1 MPNQAYRLRIRNAAD
16 SADALVVTSIAGGTN
31 PYIAAPPSGDGQEV
45 DLLTGAVRTGAYNVE
60 VVDVATG
67 TDGTGT
73 IRVLTNQL
81 NDSSATTARPHLLS
95 RRAFVE
101 MSTDGGST
109 WTAWCAGFISNIRQV
124 DAIRYAITVSNTRRV
139 EQTERVFTWQSKA
152 ERDAFPKRG
161 CIFGGP
167 IIGGLGGGTT
177 RNIDSGGWTYLYK
190 ATTGTSTPVSGDTL
204 ALSYSSGAFYPL
216 FEQKRVP
223 GPNQNAQWW
232 RSVKPYLKRVSGDA
246 SAAGAAFTYLQGS
259 EVFAMPDLTAIV
271 TDPATGNQWLGEVRA
286 MDLGPS
292 QATAAEFKL
301 GLNDQHLYVKLYAP
315 DTTWPTLPS
324 ANTAL
329 RVRVVTRQ
337 ASEASPVY
345 IQAHPADVAKK
356 LYEIIN
362 LTVNTAAYNAVV
374 DALGANLRV
383 TYRVTAAQTMTEF
396 LEQSVF
402 GPFGFAAR
410 VNSTGEVE
418 FFPTRVLNYVAPTYT
433 IATNDL
439 VGDEPPAIYDL
450 DEATVVTGY
459 TLTQNVLTA
468 MTNFDSDDTAP
479 APDGIVSTEQTLE
492 YANGDT
498 STYSTRVVSYTVPGM
513 VTDADSFVPS
523 FTEWS
528 RGVVFE
534 GFNRFGRGAV
544 NSEVAVLRTSAAAAA
559 QVGDFIY
566 IDASYYP
573 NRNYRIGESS
583 VGARVAQIV
592 RREER
597 PESVAFKLVDAGG
610 FVQPATAA
618 TVSLAVSTSDPRRV
632 AQFTITNAATLN
644 SGSIGVAVEWA
655 TGASAPAAGK
665 NGNLFTRYAP
675 GAVPTGAVQL
685 PAVKLGATTVHVRV
699 RSEVPGIF
707 PSAWSGWSTVTLNAW
722 TAPTGVTVG
731 TLTNETAAV
740 SWSLNTNTTDS
751 VDVYVAPG
759 SVAPSDW
766 TPYRVNTLPPGT
778 TSTLLTG
785 LSASTA
791 YITGVAFRDRV
802 ANVAMTPV
810 TATFTTAG
818 VTTGTAD
825 VPAGLV
831 IVDGVNDVNV
841 PQGVVLGLYASVGAS
856 SIVVERAPNLTS
868 GATDYPGTYA
878 EIAVLPATAETYVDY
893 LPKDGTKY
901 WYRIKHR
908 TPGNAD
914 SNPIPQRLF
923 ISVGSTVYAGL
934 QAVATGVPSSITR
947 PSAAAAIITPT
958 SLYDDAGPFLKQ
970 LLVRLQYTDVQSRII
985 YYEYRSRE
993 RIKKTWGAWT
1003 AWSGPLYRRTDLT
1016 YMQADVTLN
1025 NTSYIY
1031 EVEWRV
1037 YGADGEGG
1045 LSYILNGVT
1054 EWPQNYGQ
1062 NKPIIK
1068 VQKQGYNA
1076 GSSKYEVWWRFY
1088 FDRGNST
1095 LDEDGDDNTQQ
1106 TFTTQVIAASVKDQ
1120 NGTTATNV
1128 VTSGTKTAD
1137 GWKATWDSTAGQSWV
1152 FEVSVDTAMPTQY
1165 YLQYQDTDVLDEQLV
1180 APTSGQ
1186 TFSAPA
1192 ASATATTGTLT
1203 LGSYLTGGSYNGSAN
1218 VTTTV
1223 DATTT
1228 NTASKVVARDA
1239 SGDFS
1244 AGTITATL
1252 SGNASTATALQTAR
1266 TINGV
1271 SFDGTANITVTAA
1284 AGTLTGSTL
1293 ASGVT
1298 ASSLTS
1304 VGTLANLTVTNP
1316 ITGSVTGS
1324 SGSTTGNAATAT
1336 ALQTARTI
1344 NGVSFDGTANITV
1357 TADAGTLTGS
1367 TLASGVTAS
1376 SLTSVGTLTGL
1387 TVSGASPLFNTGN
1400 AQGTLTLGTTA
1411 AVTQEQRFRL
1421 TNSVATGGVELVLN
1435 SAATSWG
1442 LYDRTASKWAIQI
1455 TRGATD
1461 AVSIPGSLAVTD
1473 ALSTSSTFSASSYAA
1488 VGGAVSANAQLYV
1501 RGTMVGTGTNQYSA
1515 LVQATFPV
1523 AATSGMHGVYVATT
1537 GAAGTYTTTNV
1548 LGVNVQPHTL
1558 GAGQTVTNAYGVFIG
1573 ASSHAATTKY
1583 GIQIGDVTGGTT
1595 NYALYTGTGQVR
1607 FGDNIRIVNGSL
1619 SISTVPSS
1627 SAVAIQVNTD
1637 HALLTS
1643 STSYGML
1650 MQPTAQGTVTNF
1662 RVIEA
1667 RVAISATTALAA
1679 AFGAY
1684 IRTPTIAA
1692 GGTITTNYG
1701 LHIEGQTGATTNYA
1715 IYTNAGLVRFGD
1727 AVSVVGNVN
1736 LSSGSAFQINST
1748 NVLTATALG
1757 TGVTASSLT
1766 SVGTLSSL
1774 TVSGDLTVDT
1784 NTLKVDSANNRVG
1797 IGTASPGAC
1806 LDVAG
1811 GDVLI
1816 NGAGWSG
1823 SRLVVNESSGSTAE
1837 INGTSNTAN
1846 QSPLYV
1852 WNNVESGSTYFISF
1866 YSDGQ
1871 NNPRELRG
1879 FINYRRDNATLNL
1892 TTASDYRI
1900 KTIYGPYTK
1909 SGEVFDKIR
1918 MHEGTI
1924 NGEQGRYP
1932 MVLAHELAEA
1942 YPSAVEGEK
1951 DAVNE
1956 DGTPKLQMV
1965 SYNAM
1970 IPLMLAEIKSLR
1982 ERVAQLENR

>member
-101 MSTDGGST
+101 MSTDGGSS

-177 RNIDSGGWTYLYK
+177 RTIDSGGWTYLYK

-216 FEQKRVP
+216 FEQKKVP

-286 MDLGPS
+286 INLGPS
-292 QATAAEFKL
+292 QAVAAESRL
-301 GLNDQHLYVKLYAP
+301 GLNDQNLYVKLYAP

-337 ASEASPVY
+337 VSEASPVY

-383 TYRVTAAQTMTEF
+383 TYRVTAAQTMAEF

-513 VTDADSFVPS
+513 VTDAESFVPS

-655 TGASAPAAGK
+655 TGASAPTAGK

-825 VPAGLV
+825 RPAGLQV
-831 IVDGVNDVNV
+831 IAGVDDANL
-841 PQGVVLGLYASVGAS
+841 PQGVVLAIWPSSGSVTT
-856 SIVVERAPNLTS
+856 ILERALNVA
-868 GATDYPGTYA
+868 GVPGTYA
-878 EIAVLPATAETYVDY
+878 EIAVLPGTVTSYVDY
-893 LPKDGTKY
+893 LPKDGTTY

-908 TPGNAD
+908 TSGKTDSEYVPGWTN
-914 SNPIPQRLF
+914 
-923 ISVGSTVYAGL
+923 ISTTYYGVN
-934 QAVATGVPSSITR
+934 AVATGVPPVLATVLPQEPIIVPSSAYINVGSPQFNIDIT
-947 PSAAAAIITPT
+947 
-958 SLYDDAGPFLKQ
+958 
-970 LLVRLQYTDVQSRII
+970 YTDSQHRVAFF
-985 YYEYRSRE
+985 EFRSRS
-993 RIKKTWGAWT
+993 RTTKTWGAWS
-1003 AWSGPLYRRTDLT
+1003 AWTPYFKDIASRTSGTFSSIAGLATT
-1016 YMQADVTLN
+1016 T
-1025 NTSYIY
+1025 TIY
-1031 EVEWRV
+1031 QVEWRI
-1037 YGADGEGG
+1037 YGSDAYGN
-1045 LSYILNGVT
+1045 LSYIRSGNT

-1076 GSSKYEVWWRFY
+1076 GTGKYEVWWRFY

-1095 LDEDGDDNTQQ
+1095 LDEDGDQNTQQ

-1120 NGTTATNV
+1120 SGTTATSV
-1128 VTSGTKTAD
+1128 ATSGTKTAD

-1239 SGDFS
+1239 SGNFS

-1252 SGNASTATALQTAR
+1252 
-1266 TINGV
+1266 NG
-1271 SFDGTANITVTAA
+1271 AA
-1284 AGTLTGSTL
+1284 PAGSLTGTTL
-1293 ASGVT
+1293 ASNV
-1298 ASSLTS
+1298 
-1304 VGTLANLTVTNP
+1304 VN
-1316 ITGSVTGS
+1316 
-1324 SGSTTGNAATAT
+1324 
-1336 ALQTARTI
+1336 
-1344 NGVSFDGTANITV
+1344 
-1357 TADAGTLTGS
+1357 
-1367 TLASGVTAS
+1367 S

-1387 TVSGASPLFNTGN
+1387 TVSGASTLFNTGD
-1400 AQGTLTLGTTA
+1400 AVGTLTLGTTA

-1421 TNSVATGGVELVLN
+1421 TNSVATGGVEIVLN
-1435 SAATSWG
+1435 GAATSWG
-1442 LYDRTASKWAIQI
+1442 LYDRTASKWAIQVA
-1455 TRGATD
+1455 RGATD
-1461 AVSIPGSLAVTD
+1461 AVSIPGSLAVTN

-1501 RGTMVGTGTNQYSA
+1501 RGTMVGTGVNQYSA

-1523 AATSGMHGVYVATT
+1523 AATSGMHGVFVATI

-1548 LGVNVQPHTL
+1548 IGVNVQPHTL
-1558 GAGQTVTNAYGVFIG
+1558 GAGQTVTNAYSVFIG

-1607 FGDNIRIVNGSL
+1607 FGG
-1619 SISTVPSS
+1619 
-1627 SAVAIQVNTD
+1627 
-1637 HALLTS
+1637 
-1643 STSYGML
+1643 
-1650 MQPTAQGTVTNF
+1650 
-1662 RVIEA
+1662 
-1667 RVAISATTALAA
+1667 
-1679 AFGAY
+1679 
-1684 IRTPTIAA
+1684 
-1692 GGTITTNYG
+1692 
-1701 LHIEGQTGATTNYA
+1701 
-1715 IYTNAGLVRFGD
+1715 
-1727 AVSVVGNVN
+1727 AVS
-1736 LSSGSAFQINST
+1736 A
-1748 NVLTATALG
+1748 
-1757 TGVTASSLT
+1757 
-1766 SVGTLSSL
+1766 LSSL

-1784 NTLKVDSANNRVG
+1784 NTLKVDSTNNRVGVGTASPAYTLDSAGYINGTYLLRATRSADQRIDIDCGGPSYPTANGIVSFSNPANSKTLVIRATTDAANTTRTTGSLGIDFQTYASSRLFISEFGNVGVATSSPEGQVDIPWSGTPGKPTILLGATDGGSTRTNATRKNFRIGAYHYTNASLPFAILMGDADASSNEVRIGGGTGLLNAATSIVMLTGATTTTPLGSERMRIVSNGNVG
-1797 IGTASPGAC
+1797 IGTASPATRLDINGTTTFRDTLFLSSEGILSWSSDLGNGQGGAI
-1806 LDVAG
+1806 LGSVASKG
-1811 GDVLI
+1811 VLI
-1816 NGAGWSG
+1816 RGGASGTGIFVNSSNNVGIGTTSPSERLHVSGNILATQNVTAYSDARVKANIEVIGNALAKVRAIRGVTFTRTDTHDSAQRYAGVIAQEIEAVLPEVVGENGAGMKHVAYGNIVS
-1823 SRLVVNESSGSTAE
+1823 LLIEAVKELAD
-1837 INGTSNTAN
+1837 I
-1846 QSPLYV
+1846 
-1852 WNNVESGSTYFISF
+1852 VESR
-1866 YSDGQ
+1866 Q
-1871 NNPRELRG
+1871 
-1879 FINYRRDNATLNL
+1879 
-1892 TTASDYRI
+1892 
-1900 KTIYGPYTK
+1900 
-1909 SGEVFDKIR
+1909 
-1918 MHEGTI
+1918 
-1924 NGEQGRYP
+1924 
-1932 MVLAHELAEA
+1932 
-1942 YPSAVEGEK
+1942 
-1951 DAVNE
+1951 
-1956 DGTPKLQMV
+1956 
-1965 SYNAM
+1965 
-1970 IPLMLAEIKSLR
+1970 
-1982 ERVAQLENR
+1982 

>member
-101 MSTDGGST
+101 MSTDGGSS

-177 RNIDSGGWTYLYK
+177 RTIDSGGWTYLYK

-216 FEQKRVP
+216 FEQKKVP

-246 SAAGAAFTYLQGS
+246 SATGAAFTYLQGS

-286 MDLGPS
+286 INLGPS
-292 QATAAEFKL
+292 QAVAAESRL
-301 GLNDQHLYVKLYAP
+301 GLNDQNLYVKLYAP

-337 ASEASPVY
+337 VSEASPVY

-383 TYRVTAAQTMTEF
+383 TYRVTAAQTMAEF

-513 VTDADSFVPS
+513 VTDAESFVPS

-544 NSEVAVLRTSAAAAA
+544 NSEVAVLRTSSAAAA
-559 QVGDFIY
+559 QVGDFVY
-566 IDASYYP
+566 LSASYYP

-618 TVSLAVSTSDPRRV
+618 TVSLAVSTADPRRV
-632 AQFTITNAATLN
+632 AQFTITNAGGVGGLN
-644 SGSIGVAVEWA
+644 ANNIGVAVEWA

-825 VPAGLV
+825 RPAGLQV
-831 IVDGVNDVNV
+831 IAGVDDANL
-841 PQGVVLGLYASVGAS
+841 PQGVVLAIWPSSGSVTT
-856 SIVVERAPNLTS
+856 ILERALNVA
-868 GATDYPGTYA
+868 GVPGTYA
-878 EIAVLPATAETYVDY
+878 EIAVLPGTVTSYVDY
-893 LPKDGTKY
+893 LPKDGTTY

-908 TPGNAD
+908 TAGKTDSEYVPGWTN
-914 SNPIPQRLF
+914 
-923 ISVGSTVYAGL
+923 ISTTYYGVN
-934 QAVATGVPSSITR
+934 AVATGVPPVLATVLPQEPIIVPSSAYINVGSPQFNIDIT
-947 PSAAAAIITPT
+947 
-958 SLYDDAGPFLKQ
+958 
-970 LLVRLQYTDVQSRII
+970 YTDSQHRVAFF
-985 YYEYRSRE
+985 EFRSRS
-993 RIKKTWGAWT
+993 RTTKTWGAWS
-1003 AWSGPLYRRTDLT
+1003 AWTPYFKDIASRTSGTFSSITGLATT
-1016 YMQADVTLN
+1016 T
-1025 NTSYIY
+1025 TIY
-1031 EVEWRV
+1031 QVEWRI
-1037 YGADGEGG
+1037 YGSDAYGN
-1045 LSYILNGVT
+1045 LSYIRSGNT

-1095 LDEDGDDNTQQ
+1095 LDEDGDQNTQQ

-1120 NGTTATNV
+1120 SGTTATNV

-1239 SGDFS
+1239 SGNFS

-1252 SGNASTATALQTAR
+1252 
-1266 TINGV
+1266 NG
-1271 SFDGTANITVTAA
+1271 AA
-1284 AGTLTGSTL
+1284 PAGSLTGTTL
-1293 ASGVT
+1293 ASNV
-1298 ASSLTS
+1298 
-1304 VGTLANLTVTNP
+1304 VN
-1316 ITGSVTGS
+1316 
-1324 SGSTTGNAATAT
+1324 
-1336 ALQTARTI
+1336 
-1344 NGVSFDGTANITV
+1344 
-1357 TADAGTLTGS
+1357 
-1367 TLASGVTAS
+1367 S

-1387 TVSGASPLFNTGN
+1387 TVSGASTLFNTGN
-1400 AQGTLTLGTTA
+1400 AVGTLTLGTTA

-1435 SAATSWG
+1435 SAATLWG
-1442 LYDRTASKWAIQI
+1442 LYDRTASKWALQI

-1461 AVSIPGSLAVTD
+1461 AVSIPGSLAVTN
-1473 ALSTSSTFSASSYAA
+1473 ALSTSSTLQASSYAA
-1488 VGGAVSANAQLYV
+1488 VGGAVSANAQIYV
-1501 RGTMVGTGTNQYSA
+1501 RGTMAGSGTNQYAA
-1515 LVQATFPV
+1515 LVQTTFPV
-1523 AATSGMHGVYVATT
+1523 AATSGMHGVFVATI

-1548 LGVNVQPHTL
+1548 IGVNVQPHTL
-1558 GAGQTVTNAYGVFIG
+1558 GAGQTVTNAYSVFIG

-1583 GIQIGDVTGGTT
+1583 GIQIDSVTGGTT

-1607 FGDNIRIVNGSL
+1607 LGDNVRIVNGSL
-1619 SISTVPSS
+1619 SISTAPNSS
-1627 SAVAIQVNTD
+1627 TTAIQVGTD

-1650 MQPTAQGTVTNF
+1650 MQPTAQGTVTNL
-1662 RVIEA
+1662 RAIEA
-1667 RVAISATTALAA
+1667 RVVISATTALAA

-1684 IRTPTIAA
+1684 IRTPTIPA
-1692 GGTITTNYG
+1692 GGTIALNYG
-1701 LHIEGQTGATTNYA
+1701 LHIEAQTGATTNYA

-1784 NTLKVDSANNRVG
+1784 STLKVDSTNNRVG
-1797 IGTASPGAC
+1797 IGTATPGYTLDSVSGDGNLFRFDRSGVQIGAFVSATNPFFGTLSNSPLLFMTNSTERMRLDASGNVGIGTTSPGAR

-1816 NGAGWSG
+1816 NGAGWNG
-1823 SRLVVNESSGSTAE
+1823 SRLCVTESSGSTAE

-1871 NNPRELRG
+1871 NNARTLRG
-1879 FINYRRDNATLNL
+1879 YINYRRDNATLNL

-1900 KTIYGPYTK
+1900 KTIHGPYTK

>member
-1 MPNQAYRLRIRNAAD
+1 MPDQAYRLRIRNAAD

-101 MSTDGGST
+101 MSTDGGSS
-109 WTAWCAGFISNIRQV
+109 WTAWCAGFISNIRQI

-177 RNIDSGGWTYLYK
+177 RTIDSGGWTYLYK

-216 FEQKRVP
+216 FEQKKVP

-286 MDLGPS
+286 IDLGPS
-292 QATAAEFKL
+292 QAVAAESRL
-301 GLNDQHLYVKLYAP
+301 GLNDQNLYVKLYAP

-337 ASEASPVY
+337 VSEASPVY

-383 TYRVTAAQTMTEF
+383 TYRVTAAQTMAEF

-410 VNSTGEVE
+410 INTAGEVE
-418 FFPTRVLNYVAPTYT
+418 FFLTRVLNYVAPTYT

-544 NSEVAVLRTSAAAAA
+544 NSEVAVLRTAAAAAA
-559 QVGDFIY
+559 QVGDFVY
-566 IDASYYP
+566 LNASYYP

-583 VGARVAQIV
+583 VGSRVAQVV

-597 PESVAFKLVDAGG
+597 PEAVVFKLVDAGG

-618 TVSLAVSTSDPRRV
+618 TVSLAVSTADPRRV

-655 TGASAPAAGK
+655 TGASAPTAGK

-707 PSAWSGWSTVTLNAW
+707 PSAWSGWQTVTLNAW

-740 SWSLNTNTTDS
+740 SWSLNTNTTDA

-766 TPYRVNTLPPGT
+766 TPYRVNTLPEGT

-791 YITGVAFRDRV
+791 YIVGVAFRDRV

-810 TATFTTAG
+810 TATFTSAG
-818 VTTGTAD
+818 TTTGTAD
-825 VPAGLV
+825 RPAGLQV
-831 IVDGVNDVNV
+831 IAGVDDANL
-841 PQGVVLGLYASVGAS
+841 PQGVVLAIWPSSGAVTT
-856 SIVVERAPNLTS
+856 ILERAPNVA
-868 GATDYPGTYA
+868 GVPGTYA
-878 EIAVLPATAETYVDY
+878 ELAILPGTVTSYVDY
-893 LPKDGTKY
+893 LPKDGTTY

-908 TPGNAD
+908 TAGKAD
-914 SNPIPQRLF
+914 STYIPAWTSPGPTTYQGVSA
-923 ISVGSTVYAGL
+923 I
-934 QAVATGVPSSITR
+934 ATGVPVVVDTVLPQEPIIVPSSAYINVGSPQFNLDLT
-947 PSAAAAIITPT
+947 
-958 SLYDDAGPFLKQ
+958 
-970 LLVRLQYTDVQSRII
+970 YTDPQHRIAFF
-985 YYEYRSRE
+985 EFRDRSRTT
-993 RIKKTWGAWT
+993 KTWGAWSAWT
-1003 AWSGPLYRRTDLT
+1003 AYNKDVASRTSGTFSSITGLATT
-1016 YMQADVTLN
+1016 T
-1025 NTSYIY
+1025 TIY
-1031 EVEWRV
+1031 QVEWRI
-1037 YGADGEGG
+1037 YGSDAYGN
-1045 LSYILNGVT
+1045 LSYIRSGST

-1076 GSSKYEVWWRFY
+1076 GTGKYEVWWRYF

-1095 LDEDGDDNTQQ
+1095 LDEDGDQNTQQ

-1120 NGTTATNV
+1120 SGTTATNV

-1137 GWKATWDSTAGQSWV
+1137 GWKATWDSTASQAWV
-1152 FEVSVDTAMPTQY
+1152 YEISVDTAMPTQY

-1180 APTSGQ
+1180 APTTGQ
-1186 TFSAPA
+1186 TFTGPA
-1192 ASATATTGTLT
+1192 SGGGGGSGDVVGDDTSTTVQNIVAYNTTGGKNITELTGTQGDILYHNGTSWAKLPAGT
-1203 LGSYLTGGSYNGSAN
+1203 LGYVLETNGAGANPSWEAMTGYTYIIKPSVAGVPYQEVANAGLTNDNHFFFTVSPNNRYMVTMDLAISGNNTTGDFQMDFN
-1218 VTTTV
+1218 VSTGTMKGRGNVQNLTAAEAIQNVIITAAGTASTTTIV
-1223 DATTT
+1223 TGTPADNDTIIAIRIQYAFYYT
-1228 NTASKVVARDA
+1228 SGA
-1239 SGDFS
+1239 SGTFRFRF
-1244 AGTITATL
+1244 
-1252 SGNASTATALQTAR
+1252 GNAA
-1266 TINGV
+1266 
-1271 SFDGTANITVTAA
+1271 AA
-1284 AGTLTGSTL
+1284 AGRLSRVY
-1293 ASGVT
+1293 A
-1298 ASSLTS
+1298 
-1304 VGTLANLTVTNP
+1304 
-1316 ITGSVTGS
+1316 GSVMG
-1324 SGSTTGNAATAT
+1324 
-1336 ALQTARTI
+1336 
-1344 NGVSFDGTANITV
+1344 
-1357 TADAGTLTGS
+1357 
-1367 TLASGVTAS
+1367 
-1376 SLTSVGTLTGL
+1376 
-1387 TVSGASPLFNTGN
+1387 
-1400 AQGTLTLGTTA
+1400 
-1411 AVTQEQRFRL
+1411 
-1421 TNSVATGGVELVLN
+1421 
-1435 SAATSWG
+1435 
-1442 LYDRTASKWAIQI
+1442 YK
-1455 TRGATD
+1455 
-1461 AVSIPGSLAVTD
+1461 
-1473 ALSTSSTFSASSYAA
+1473 
-1488 VGGAVSANAQLYV
+1488 
-1501 RGTMVGTGTNQYSA
+1501 
-1515 LVQATFPV
+1515 
-1523 AATSGMHGVYVATT
+1523 
-1537 GAAGTYTTTNV
+1537 
-1548 LGVNVQPHTL
+1548 
-1558 GAGQTVTNAYGVFIG
+1558 
-1573 ASSHAATTKY
+1573 
-1583 GIQIGDVTGGTT
+1583 
-1595 NYALYTGTGQVR
+1595 
-1607 FGDNIRIVNGSL
+1607 
-1619 SISTVPSS
+1619 
-1627 SAVAIQVNTD
+1627 
-1637 HALLTS
+1637 LLT
-1643 STSYGML
+1643 
-1650 MQPTAQGTVTNF
+1650 
-1662 RVIEA
+1662 
-1667 RVAISATTALAA
+1667 
-1679 AFGAY
+1679 
-1684 IRTPTIAA
+1684 
-1692 GGTITTNYG
+1692 
-1701 LHIEGQTGATTNYA
+1701 
-1715 IYTNAGLVRFGD
+1715 
-1727 AVSVVGNVN
+1727 
-1736 LSSGSAFQINST
+1736 
-1748 NVLTATALG
+1748 
-1757 TGVTASSLT
+1757 
-1766 SVGTLSSL
+1766 
-1774 TVSGDLTVDT
+1774 
-1784 NTLKVDSANNRVG
+1784 
-1797 IGTASPGAC
+1797 
-1806 LDVAG
+1806 
-1811 GDVLI
+1811 
-1816 NGAGWSG
+1816 
-1823 SRLVVNESSGSTAE
+1823 
-1837 INGTSNTAN
+1837 
-1846 QSPLYV
+1846 
-1852 WNNVESGSTYFISF
+1852 
-1866 YSDGQ
+1866 
-1871 NNPRELRG
+1871 
-1879 FINYRRDNATLNL
+1879 
-1892 TTASDYRI
+1892 
-1900 KTIYGPYTK
+1900 
-1909 SGEVFDKIR
+1909 
-1918 MHEGTI
+1918 
-1924 NGEQGRYP
+1924 
-1932 MVLAHELAEA
+1932 
-1942 YPSAVEGEK
+1942 
-1951 DAVNE
+1951 
-1956 DGTPKLQMV
+1956 
-1965 SYNAM
+1965 
-1970 IPLMLAEIKSLR
+1970 
-1982 ERVAQLENR
+1982 